1 MNRTMRRKLE
11 KQAKRKLTDEQFKE
25 YKNMAFNE
33 IMELEVIRRCDNVW
47 RKMSK
52 AMIEVMR
59 ENRISEERTEKM
71 VKAMAERLR
80 QIVDEEKGGNKDE

>member
-52 AMIEVMR
+52 VMIEVMR

-80 QIVDEEKGGNKDE
+80 QIVDEEKGGDKNE

>member
-11 KQAKRKLTDEQFKE
+11 KEAKKKLTDEQFKE
-25 YKNMAFNE
+25 YLNLANNE
-33 IMELEVIRRCDNVW
+33 TIEIEVIRRCDNVW

-80 QIVDEEKGGNKDE
+80 QIVDEEKRGR